1 MKQLTTHPCT
11 AVYDFDKMIK
21 GTLRPIISIRER
33 WFLYDD
39 VGGVLRELLYL
50 ELESKLRNR
59 LSGRNFIESLNNNR

>member
-11 AVYDFDKMIK
+11 AVYDFDEMIK

-39 VGGVLRELLYL
+39 VGGVLSELLYL